1 MIVLYDG
8 FTRLRARNVTV
19 TALHDNAPDP
29 RYFYKVDF
37 YDIGNLHKDSFTI
50 SIYDADAYIQI
61 NNTKYTYCDLEH
73 DLSNIQVE
81 LEKENI
87 LHAIENLP

>member
-19 TALHDNAPDP
+19 TALHDSAPDP

-37 YDIGNLHKDSFTI
+37 YDIGNLQKDSFTI

-61 NNTKYTYCDLEH
+61 NDTKYAYGDLEQ
-73 DLSNIQVE
+73 DLANVQVE

>member
-1 MIVLYDG
+1 MIVVYDG
-8 FTRLRARNVTV
+8 FTRLRVRNVTV
-19 TALHDNAPDP
+19 TALCDNAPDP

-37 YDIGNLHKDSFTI
+37 YDIGNLQKDFITI

-73 DLSNIQVE
+73 HFANIQVE

>member
-73 DLSNIQVE
+73 NLANIQVE

>member
-19 TALHDNAPDP
+19 TALHDHAPDP

-37 YDIGNLHKDSFTI
+37 YDIGNLQKDSFTI

-73 DLSNIQVE
+73 DLANIQVE

>member
-19 TALHDNAPDP
+19 TALHDRAPDP

-37 YDIGNLHKDSFTI
+37 YDIGNLQKDSFTI

-61 NNTKYTYCDLEH
+61 NDTKYAYGDLEQ
-73 DLSNIQVE
+73 DLANIQVE